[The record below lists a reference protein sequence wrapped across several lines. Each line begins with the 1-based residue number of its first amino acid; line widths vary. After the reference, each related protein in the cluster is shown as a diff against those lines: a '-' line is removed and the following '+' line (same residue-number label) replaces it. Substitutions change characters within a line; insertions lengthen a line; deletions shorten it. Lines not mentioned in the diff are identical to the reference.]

1 MSNTSNS
8 DREEYQSGF
17 ITSGDDVRVNFGG
30 LMSEKYSNIS
40 PVHGSGSSHF
50 ILYSA
55 IRYGKR
61 YILKGISPRY
71 ASDPLYQALLAKEF
85 EIGISL
91 DHPNIRRTIG
101 FEHIDGI
108 GNVIVLEYVD
118 GVTLDDAISENRLD
132 SESAMSVLGQVADA
146 LEYLERRQVLHRDIK
161 PTNIML
167 THSGMY
173 AKLIDFSHADAESY
187 VMLKDPAGT
196 NRYIAPEIIADCA
209 VPSVKTD
216 IYSFGMV
223 AKDVAET
230 IGDSSLMEIAK
241 RCCNVNPRHR
251 PTSFSGILT
260 PSAKNRV
267 IFAVRNVLASKILT
281 LILCLTLIAIW
292 IFIFN
297 L

>member
-17 ITSGDDVRVNFGG
+17 ITSGDDMRVNVGG
-30 LMSEKYSNIS
+30 LMSEKYSNITLI
-40 PVHGSGSSHF
+40 HGSDSSHF
-50 ILYSA
+50 VLYSA

-61 YILKGISPRY
+61 YILKGISQKY
-71 ASDPLYQALLAKEF
+71 QSDPLYQALLAKEF

-101 FEHIDGI
+101 FEHIDEI

-118 GVTLDDAISENRLD
+118 GESLEDAIREKRLNP
-132 SESAMSVLGQVADA
+132 ESGMSVLGQVADA

-161 PTNIML
+161 PANIML

-196 NRYIAPEIIADCA
+196 NRYIAPEIIADC
-209 VPSVKTD
+209 VIPSVKTD

-223 AKDVAET
+223 AGDVAET

-241 RCCNVNPRHR
+241 RCCNVNPRLR
-251 PTSFSGILT
+251 PDSFSGILV
-260 PSAKNRV
+260 PYVKNR
-267 IFAVRNVLASKILT
+267 FLSALKSVLASKILT
-281 LILCLTLIAIW
+281 LILSLTLIAIW
-292 IFIFN
+292 IYIFN